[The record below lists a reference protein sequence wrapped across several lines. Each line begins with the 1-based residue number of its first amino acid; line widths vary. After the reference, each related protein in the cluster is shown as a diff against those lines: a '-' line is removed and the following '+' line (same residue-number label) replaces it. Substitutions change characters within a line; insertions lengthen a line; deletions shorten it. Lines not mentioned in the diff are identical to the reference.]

1 MEKVDSI
8 TSSSL
13 SIIPGV
19 NPAEQFLAVSRES
32 TLALNTID
40 FWNNGDKVSIIA
52 RKKITYLMEKD

>member
-32 TLALNTID
+32 TPALNTID

>member
-32 TLALNTID
+32 TPALNTID
-40 FWNNGDKVSIIA
+40 FGTTVI
-52 RKKITYLMEKD
+52 RFPLLHVRKITYLMEKD